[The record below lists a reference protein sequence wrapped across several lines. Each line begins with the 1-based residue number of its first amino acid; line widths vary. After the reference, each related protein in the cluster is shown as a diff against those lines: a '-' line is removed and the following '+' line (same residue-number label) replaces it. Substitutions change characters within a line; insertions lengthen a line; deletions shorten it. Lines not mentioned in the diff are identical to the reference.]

1 LILGP
6 MPEKLEY
13 RYAYPILLSNMQ
25 KHIEAASAMLKT
37 PIDLLEIVPSETH
50 LIIRIRPTVK

>member
-1 LILGP
+1 
-6 MPEKLEY
+6 MPDRQKY
-13 RYAYPILLSNMQ
+13 SYPYPILLSDLQ
-25 KHIEAASAMLKT
+25 RHIEAACELLKT